1 MTKKIR
7 STLDEFK
14 SSMTEQQKREYEEE
28 YTSLLI
34 DEMIAAAMESDEISV
49 RKLAKAAGLS
59 PTIVQGVKSGTRKN
73 VSAQSLFKILKG
85 LGCKVIIEKN
95 GQQFPIDLPKNK

>member
-7 STLDEFK
+7 STIDEFK
-14 SSMTEQQKREYEEE
+14 ASMTEQQRREYEKE

-34 DEMIAAAMESDEISV
+34 DEMIAAAMEKDDVSV
-49 RKLAKAAGLS
+49 RKLAKAAGVS

-73 VSAQSLFKILKG
+73 VSARSLFKILNG

-95 GQQFPIDLPKNK
+95 GKQFPVRIPKS